1 MNQQKIDPPIKN
13 FVVFS
18 GGGGLITRE
27 AAVTLQ
33 AGKNQVIIQEVPA
46 SFDPETFVLEFDD
59 PAVKLREFVIKK
71 PNRQYVDDNLRREGE
86 CAKRLINES
95 MELGPARPEILEIC
109 EAVSLRTFID
119 EEVYL
124 MVWLEAPVAVE
135 GTLTLSYFIDDVR
148 FKWKPTLIVELDE
161 DWKRCRVKGFI
172 AITNESARRF
182 DDVEV
187 SFADFAKEMTEDA
200 RNVRL
205 EPDQFKFEMKKQR
218 MKMMQ
223 IK

>member
-1 MNQQKIDPPIKN
+1 MNQYEIDPPIEN

-27 AAVTLQ
+27 MDIDLQ
-33 AGKNQVIIQEVPA
+33 QGKNQITVREVPA
-46 SFDPETFVLEFDD
+46 SFDPETFVIEFDD
-59 PAVKLREFVIKK
+59 PRVELSEFVIKK
-71 PNRQYVDDNLRREGE
+71 PNRQYVDDNLRREGA
-86 CAKRLINES
+86 CAQRLIEGS
-95 MELGPARPEILEIC
+95 MELGRARPQILEVC
-109 EAVSLRTFID
+109 EAVSLRTYID

-124 MVWLEAPVAVE
+124 VVWLQAPAKMS
-135 GTLTLSYFIDDVR
+135 GKLTLSYFIDDVR

-161 DWKRCRVKGFI
+161 DWESCRVKGFI

-187 SFADFAKEMTEDA
+187 AFADFAKDMNEDA
-200 RNVRL
+200 VNVRL
-205 EPDQFKFEMKKQR
+205 EPEEFKVKMKKQR